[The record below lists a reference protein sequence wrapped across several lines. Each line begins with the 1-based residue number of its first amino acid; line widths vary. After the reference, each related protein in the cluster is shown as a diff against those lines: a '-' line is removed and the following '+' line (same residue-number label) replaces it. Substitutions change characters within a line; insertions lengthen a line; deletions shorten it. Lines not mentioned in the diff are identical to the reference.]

1 MDADKSKIECS
12 LFPED
17 RIRHLMQCLLSAL
30 HHIHTNNI
38 VHRDMKPENCLID
51 ENWTLR
57 IIDFGLSKDVK
68 QHEEGNL
75 LLGTPYF
82 LAPEVHNLQG
92 QNDAYQEPLDCWS
105 AGVIMYILFCGEY
118 PFEKPDLS
126 DKICT

>member
-82 LAPEVHNLQG
+82 LAPEVHNL
-92 QNDAYQEPLDCWS
+92 
-105 AGVIMYILFCGEY
+105 
-118 PFEKPDLS
+118 
-126 DKICT
+126 